1 MICFRILMTS
11 AAVFVALLAVR
22 LVLTVFVVLP
32 QWLDDA
38 FWFVFIAI
46 IAVFGFAFAGGLIVL
61 AWGLL

>member
-1 MICFRILMTS
+1 MICFRVLMSS
-11 AAVFVALLAVR
+11 AAVFVTLLAVR
-22 LVLTVFVVLP
+22 LVIAVFFDLP

>member
-1 MICFRILMTS
+1 VI
-11 AAVFVALLAVR
+11 AVF
-22 LVLTVFVVLP
+22 FDLP